1 VTYHQPVL
9 YGDVV
14 LVTPLPQKLAGVRGT
29 RRTEIHRES
38 DGALVTE
45 AMTEWIFVNAD
56 GRPAR
61 VPAEMLEV
69 WAR

>member
-1 VTYHQPVL
+1 VE

-14 LVTPLPQKLAGVRGT
+14 LVTTLPQELSGVRGL

-38 DGALVTE
+38 DGALTTE
-45 AMTEWIFVNAD
+45 VMTQWIWVRAAD

-61 VPAEMLEV
+61 VPADLLEV
-69 WAR
+69 FRRP